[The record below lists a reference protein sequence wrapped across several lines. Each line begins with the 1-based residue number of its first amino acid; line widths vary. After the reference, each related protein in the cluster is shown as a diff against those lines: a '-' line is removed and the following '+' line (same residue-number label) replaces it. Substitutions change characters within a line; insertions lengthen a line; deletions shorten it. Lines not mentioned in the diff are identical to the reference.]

1 MYILWSLIK
10 GSTINDLG
18 GGVEENYFSGG
29 GGGQALEQEGVE
41 NLIRVVPRCEREG
54 VCFSRTHER
63 EGVGVPV
70 VQPHIPVL
78 FRT

>member
-1 MYILWSLIK
+1 MIW
-10 GSTINDLG
+10 
-18 GGVEENYFSGG
+18 GG
-29 GGGQALEQEGVE
+29 GGGGKIENEIIFPGEGGHTLEQEGVE
-41 NLIRVVPRCEREG
+41 NLVRVVPRCEQEG

-63 EGVGVPV
+63 EGVGGPA